1 MTYDPAASIVVSDGY
16 WRHIPHVR
24 IYHRRYPEVQ
34 AEGSSLAEA
43 ANHLATQ
50 LTCCLEFVHGFE
62 REALERAITELR
74 SLRPKRHRQPSRPL
88 ASTS

>member
-1 MTYDPAASIVVSDGY
+1 MSHDPNASIVICDGY

-43 ANHLATQ
+43 ASHLATQ
-50 LTCCLEFVHGFE
+50 LNCCLEFVHGFE
-62 REALERAITELR
+62 REALEQAVDEIR
-74 SLRPKRHRQPSRPL
+74 SLRPARHRQPARPL
-88 ASTS
+88 APTA